1 MANFISFWLSLAILA
16 FRDVEEPLNTCTL
29 LFSVHLIST
38 APYDAFMIQ
47 VRGRDS
53 NNSVVFAGQFE
64 DVPGIAAMVKCG
76 SANRAAVVDKGGCSQ
91 NGQAVVENM

>member
-1 MANFISFWLSLAILA
+1 
-16 FRDVEEPLNTCTL
+16 
-29 LFSVHLIST
+29 
-38 APYDAFMIQ
+38 MIQ